1 MNIVQFIPDHA
12 EYIIQHGQNKGA
24 PNRAHVV
31 GKISHQ
37 GFAWTGLKNGFPVGS
52 AGIIPMW
59 DGTAEAWVLA
69 SERVHE
75 NPFRFAKTVKSIF
88 NELVIEHGL
97 HRIQAAVRADWP
109 EAQRFAEFMGVEN
122 EGLMRKFGQDKT
134 DYIRYARVL

>member
-1 MNIVQFIPDHA
+1 M
-12 EYIIQHGQNKGA
+12 
-24 PNRAHVV
+24 
-31 GKISHQ
+31 
-37 GFAWTGLKNGFPVGS
+37 
-52 AGIIPMW
+52 
-59 DGTAEAWVLA
+59 A

-109 EAQRFAEFMGVEN
+109 EAQRFAEFMGFEN